1 MEFSTKSN
9 VVAPKKNPNILRLLG
24 RFRLTEQS
32 IENLKTDNLPDEVLN
47 KLKTILNKEFGDKEK
62 FRRYVVWCG

>member
-47 KLKTILNKEFGDKEK
+47 KLKTILNKELGDKEK
-62 FRRYVVWCG
+62 FRRYVAWCG